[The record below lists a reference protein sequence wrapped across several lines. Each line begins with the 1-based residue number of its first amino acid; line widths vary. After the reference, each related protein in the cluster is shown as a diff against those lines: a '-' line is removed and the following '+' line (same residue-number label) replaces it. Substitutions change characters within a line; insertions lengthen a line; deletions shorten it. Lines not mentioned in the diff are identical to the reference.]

1 MRWLIMFPLLVGCA
15 ASEVDKVQTSLDR
28 YASLSAAVAPLE
40 SVLGGPALAS
50 AQRNYQLLHSLELA
64 QQGLA
69 SFEVSS
75 AAGGF
80 VSGCLDLSDV
90 EFFNQRG
97 ELLEIDRQD
106 RARFTAT
113 YDSEYLISSL
123 EVSQESC

>member
-28 YASLSAAVAPLE
+28 YASLSAAAAPLE
-40 SVLGGPALAS
+40 SVLSGPALAS

-80 VSGCLDLSDV
+80 VSDV

-97 ELLEIDRQD
+97 ELLELDRQD

-123 EVSQESC
+123 EVSQEAC